1 MMKLAVD
8 ILGWIA
14 SVLIVGSYLLNIRGK
29 WTAQMKAY
37 VWCNL
42 IGGLFFI
49 ANTFYYGAYPSGVV
63 NVIWVII
70 AVAGLLQKPR
80 KFASHRPVHNEDG
93 LV

>member
-1 MMKLAVD
+1 MKLTVD

-29 WTAQMKAY
+29 WTAQMRPY
-37 VWCNL
+37 IWCNL
-42 IGGLFFI
+42 IGGTFFI

-70 AVAGLLQKPR
+70 AAAGLMQKPR
-80 KFASHRPVHNEDG
+80 KFSKAQSQT
-93 LV
+93 